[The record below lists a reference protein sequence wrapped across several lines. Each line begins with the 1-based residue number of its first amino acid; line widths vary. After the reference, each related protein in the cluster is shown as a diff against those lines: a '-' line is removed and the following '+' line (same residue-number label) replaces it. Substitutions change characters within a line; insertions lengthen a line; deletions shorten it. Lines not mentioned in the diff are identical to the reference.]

1 LSDPQHREEDEMS
14 QATIHA
20 EATAAAVRLQ
30 EKHPELKEAFEK
42 SYGYAVFPSVGR
54 ASAVLGGAYGKGE
67 VYERGQPIGFATLSQ
82 MTIGVQLGGQT
93 FSEVLLFA
101 QKPALDEFRRGK
113 VAFAA
118 NASAGIVKAAAT
130 GTSNPATIT
139 AHAYSRGGMILEL
152 SLGGQK
158 FSFIPPEQAEKLDEA
173 HGVEGAQE
181 GGREGAGGHQ
191 GDLRSRGIE
200 AVRHA
205 RSKLGGMARR
215 HPVATTALAVGLTG
229 ASIATKA
236 ILAARRRAVP
246 TPTPSK

>member
-1 LSDPQHREEDEMS
+1 MS

-30 EKHPELKEAFEK
+30 EKHPDLKEAFEK
-42 SYGYAVFPSVGR
+42 SYGYAIFPSVGR

-101 QKPALDEFRRGK
+101 QKPAFDEFKRGK

-130 GTSNPATIT
+130 GTTDPSKIT

-158 FSFIPPEQAEKLDEA
+158 FSFIPPEQAAKLDEA
-173 HGVEGAQE
+173 HRAEGAPEGTPEHAKDLRARGVEAMRQ
-181 GGREGAGGHQ
+181 
-191 GDLRSRGIE
+191 
-200 AVRHA
+200 A

-236 ILAARRRAVP
+236 ILAARRGRPAP